1 MRNYERVLKILDLCE
16 EIVTFK
22 EFKDASLDILS
33 NIKVC
38 VVEGIDNA
46 KNWIV
51 NAVNEVN

>member
-22 EFKDASLDILS
+22 AFKDAALDILS